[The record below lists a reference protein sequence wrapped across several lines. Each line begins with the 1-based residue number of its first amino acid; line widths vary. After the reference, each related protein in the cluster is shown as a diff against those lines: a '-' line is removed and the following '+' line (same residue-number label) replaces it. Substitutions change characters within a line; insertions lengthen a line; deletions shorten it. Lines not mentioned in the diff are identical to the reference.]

1 MNKLSFKLLK
11 SMLLILVLVL
21 FSEIKAQT
29 VDFNLDNGLT
39 INYQA
44 EDIRKITFDNDLMNV
59 LLWDG
64 SLFSMNVS
72 TINSFLNNS
81 SLSTQ
86 ELLNE
91 LNTMNLQLYP
101 NPTNDQI
108 NINYSTLINDEIS
121 ILIYDSNSKLMM
133 NRKLTYKSSGKYTE
147 VIDLSTLVAGTYF
160 CQITENNKKIV
171 RQFIK
176 K

>member
-1 MNKLSFKLLK
+1 MKKLKPTLVSSIFII
-11 SMLLILVLVL
+11 LILFF

-29 VDFNLDNGLT
+29 VDFNLDNGST

-64 SLFSMNVS
+64 SLVSINVS

-91 LNTMNLQLYP
+91 LNSMNLQLYP

-121 ILIYDSNSKLMM
+121 ILIYDSNSKLVMT
-133 NRKLTYKSSGKYTE
+133 RKLTYKSSGKYTE
-147 VIDLSTLVAGTYF
+147 AIDLSTLNAGTYF
-160 CQITENNKKIV
+160 CQITEKNNKIV

>member
-1 MNKLSFKLLK
+1 MNKLPFKLLK
-11 SMLLILVLVL
+11 SMLLILVLGL

-29 VDFNLDNGLT
+29 VDFNLDNGST

-64 SLFSMNVS
+64 SLVSINVS

-91 LNTMNLQLYP
+91 LNSMNLQLYP

-121 ILIYDSNSKLMM
+121 ILIYDSNSKLVMT
-133 NRKLTYKSSGKYTE
+133 RKLTYKSSGKYTE
-147 VIDLSTLVAGTYF
+147 AIDLSTLNAGTYF
-160 CQITENNKKIV
+160 CQITEKNKKIV

>member
-1 MNKLSFKLLK
+1 MKMLPFNFFK
-11 SMLLILVLVL
+11 SIFIILILFF

-44 EDIRKITFDNDLMNV
+44 EDIRKITFDNDLMNIQ
-59 LLWDG
+59 LWDG
-64 SLFSMNVS
+64 SIYSMNVS

-91 LNTMNLQLYP
+91 LNSMNLQLYP

-121 ILIYDSNSKLMM
+121 ILIYDSNSKLVMT
-133 NRKLTYKSSGKYTE
+133 RKLTYKSSGKYTE
-147 VIDLSTLVAGTYF
+147 AIDLSTLNAGTYF